1 MCECLLLETHTK
13 GQQSLANLNPS
24 LSKWGH
30 LLGDSGMLST
40 RRKGELLSLEGSVNL
55 DQVPI
60 QAPDALTLGSSQDP
74 EQEKTRKAS
83 VETFG

>member
-1 MCECLLLETHTK
+1 
-13 GQQSLANLNPS
+13 
-24 LSKWGH
+24 
-30 LLGDSGMLST
+30 MLST

-55 DQVPI
+55 AQVPI

>member
-1 MCECLLLETHTK
+1 
-13 GQQSLANLNPS
+13 
-24 LSKWGH
+24 
-30 LLGDSGMLST
+30 MLST

-60 QAPDALTLGSSQDP
+60 QAPDVLTLGSSQDP